1 MKSFSSA
8 AVAAVMLLLS
18 ESRADSDDIIHT
30 IQAHPTDG
38 DLYEEYLQ
46 SQFFLWTQE
55 HGKMYA
61 SEEETQLRLGIWK
74 DNHGTSELFRVRRL
88 RFMISCSDSLPLYP
102 QPSSK
107 DTTPRIHPQPIPW
120 VTISFRT

>member
-8 AVAAVMLLLS
+8 AVAAVLLLLS
-18 ESRADSDDIIHT
+18 ESRADNVHT

-74 DNHGTSELFRVRRL
+74 DNHGT
-88 RFMISCSDSLPLYP
+88 
-102 QPSSK
+102 
-107 DTTPRIHPQPIPW
+107 
-120 VTISFRT
+120 